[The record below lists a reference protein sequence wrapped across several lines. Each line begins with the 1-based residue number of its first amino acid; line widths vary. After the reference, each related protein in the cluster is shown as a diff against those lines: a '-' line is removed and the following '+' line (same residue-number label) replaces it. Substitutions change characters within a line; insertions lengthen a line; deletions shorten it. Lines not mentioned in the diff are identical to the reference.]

1 MRTFALLSLAALAAS
16 VSAAPAAAAERYDGA
31 WRIRMVK
38 DAGLCDKDSFRYN
51 IVIREGAVTY
61 RPDPGDDPMNFSG
74 QVNPG
79 GQVQIAASRGLARV
93 AASGTLQGASGS
105 GTWRLP
111 LLGCTGRWT
120 AERTGPVQA
129 SR

>member
-1 MRTFALLSLAALAAS
+1 MRTFAVLSIAAFAALS
-16 VSAAPAAAAERYDGA
+16 STTPSTAAERYDGA
-31 WRIRMVK
+31 WHIRMVK

-51 IVIREGAVTY
+51 ILIREGAVTY

-93 AASGTLQGASGS
+93 AASGTLQGGSGS